1 MAQIQEGLRI
11 LQEEAPDV
19 FSSMT
24 NISGGAFSA
33 ATTDLATTTT
43 TTASST
49 ESTASEGTEGTA
61 AITPP
66 PTNTS
71 SLGNVE
77 LASLMASLLNVAP
90 SGQDPGNVQQLPP
103 EVRYASQL
111 QTLASMGFTNQSA
124 NLQALIFSHGDVNAA
139 IDRLLGQGN

>member
-24 NISGGAFSA
+24 NISGGAFAA
-33 ATTDLATTTT
+33 ATTDPAATTTQ
-43 TTASST
+43 ST
-49 ESTASEGTEGTA
+49 EHTASEGTEGA
-61 AITPP
+61 ATTTPAP
-66 PTNTS
+66 ANTS

-90 SGQDPGNVQQLPP
+90 SGQDSVRQLISLLSVAPLLTSLLVYLCCRFSSIP
-103 EVRYASQL
+103 MPTAHLKQL
-111 QTLASMGFTNQSA
+111 E
-124 NLQALIFSHGDVNAA
+124 NLPKKE
-139 IDRLLGQGN
+139 